1 MGTDPGEAVESF
13 FWWFRRGNIG
23 WFMLVP
29 FLVKKDVGFPE
40 GIEDI
45 CISCHGIYKGFTERM
60 RSLLSLPGNRPTKT

>member
-1 MGTDPGEAVESF
+1 MLEKTDPGEAVESF

-45 CISCHGIYKGFTERM
+45 YQPPANAAGLCWA
-60 RSLLSLPGNRPTKT
+60 